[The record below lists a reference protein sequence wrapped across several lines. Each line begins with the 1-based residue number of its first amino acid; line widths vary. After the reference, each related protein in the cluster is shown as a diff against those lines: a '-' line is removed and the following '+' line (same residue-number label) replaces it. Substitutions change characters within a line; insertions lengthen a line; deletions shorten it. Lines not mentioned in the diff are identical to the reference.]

1 MLFSNF
7 EIYNYSLKLALNKK
21 NIFIRLKDSIYQGS
35 VNPKDENQRLRLIF
49 KSLFLHLHP
58 PTIDERVIKFN
69 HTFGLG
75 GMAVVLICLQFITGL
90 LLRFFYEPFP
100 GRAYDS
106 IVYLEN
112 NVLFGQLLRNI
123 HYWSAVFLIVIT
135 FLHLLRVY
143 FTGAFHGKRQ
153 FNWVLGIFLLIVI
166 LLSNFTGYLLPWD
179 QLSYWAI
186 TVSTSMLEYIPLIGN
201 VLKEIVIGGS
211 EIGNATLLIFYNFHT
226 GILPILLILILAF
239 HFWRVRKAG
248 GVIIPAGEN
257 KNRIVSTIP
266 NLVAK
271 EFVAAIVLIAF
282 IILISLIIDAPL
294 LDKANPNVSPNPA
307 KAPWYF
313 LGIQELM
320 LHFNPLFSAIIIP
333 LLIIGLLVLLPYF
346 IYDTGENG
354 KWFYS
359 ERGKVLAVK
368 AFFISIIVTLTYI
381 LLDEYLFK
389 SINLLN
395 SLPDI
400 ISNGLIPFIIIV
412 MGFTI
417 YIKYL
422 GRTKKANKNEIIQT
436 IFVFIAS
443 LFLVLTLVGI
453 FSRGKG
459 MELTIF

>member
-1 MLFSNF
+1 MIN
-7 EIYNYSLKLALNKK
+7 KKK
-21 NIFIRLKDSIYQGS
+21 NIFIRLKDSIYKGS
-35 VNPKDENQRLRLIF
+35 VNPNDENQRLRLIF
-49 KSLFLHLHP
+49 KSLVLHLHP
-58 PTIDERVIKFN
+58 PTIDERVIKFS

-106 IVYLEN
+106 IIYLQN

-123 HYWSAVFLIVIT
+123 HYWSAVFLVIIII
-135 FLHLLRVY
+135 LHLLRVF

-153 FNWVLGIFLLIVI
+153 FNWVLGILLLIVI
-166 LLSNFTGYLLPWD
+166 ILSNFTGYLLPWD
-179 QLSYWAI
+179 QLSYWAV
-186 TVSTSMLEYIPLIGN
+186 TVSTSMLEYIPFIGII
-201 VLKEIVIGGS
+201 LREMLIGGS

-226 GILPILLILILAF
+226 GILPILLIIIMAF

-248 GVIIPAGEN
+248 GVIVPPGGNES
-257 KNRIVSTIP
+257 KFVSTIP

-271 EFVAAIVLIAF
+271 EFVVAIVLIAF
-282 IILISLIIDAPL
+282 ILSLAILIDAPL

-333 LLIIGLLVLLPYF
+333 LSITGLLIILPYF

-359 ERGKVLAVK
+359 EKAKQLAIQ
-368 AFFISIIVTLTYI
+368 AFASSVIITISYI

-389 SINLLN
+389 PYNILN
-395 SLPDI
+395 FLPDL
-400 ISNGLIPFIIIV
+400 ISNGLIPFIIILT
-412 MGFTI
+412 GFTI

-422 GRTKKANKNEIIQT
+422 GLTKKANKNEIVQT
-436 IFVFIAS
+436 IFVFIAVS
-443 LFLVLTLVGI
+443 FLVLTLVGI
-453 FSRGKG
+453 FFRGEG
-459 MELTIF
+459 MALTIL